1 MDLKKAVISDCGRY
15 RYELHRT
22 WDEKKEKVL
31 FIMLNPSTADGM
43 KDGIYYTKANGG
55 TTYFVLNE
63 KVLMKLMG
71 SVYKTTKHFVF
82 GDWKQELEPGMVEQF
97 DEVYNE
103 VKQW

>member
-1 MDLKKAVISDCGRY
+1 MKYNK
-15 RYELHRT
+15 
-22 WDEKKEKVL
+22 
-31 FIMLNPSTADGM
+31 M

-82 GDWKQELEPGMVEQF
+82 GDWKQELESGMIEQF

-103 VKQW
+103 AKQW

>member
-1 MDLKKAVISDCGRY
+1 
-15 RYELHRT
+15 
-22 WDEKKEKVL
+22 
-31 FIMLNPSTADGM
+31 M
-43 KDGIYYTKANGG
+43 KNGIYYTKANGG

-82 GDWKQELEPGMVEQF
+82 GEYKTPLQPQMIEHF

>member
-1 MDLKKAVISDCGRY
+1 
-15 RYELHRT
+15 
-22 WDEKKEKVL
+22 
-31 FIMLNPSTADGM
+31 M

-82 GDWKQELEPGMVEQF
+82 ADWKQELEPGMIKDF
-97 DEVYNE
+97 NEVYNE
-103 VKQW
+103 AKQW